1 MEVFKNKPV
10 RLRMVGIYDMITQHF
25 LIFVYLYRLIRIRG
39 KHVRGMEIIERV
51 N

>member
-25 LIFVYLYRLIRIRG
+25 LIFVYRLIRIRG